1 MARDH
6 FGEAP
11 VSNCCQNAQ
20 TPRRRPI
27 ATIVGWILPA
37 TVLALMPKCP
47 VCVAAY
53 VAALTGMGISL
64 SAAAYV
70 RTSLIAIALATFA
83 VMSLSLLVASWRRL
97 SRK

>member
-1 MARDH
+1 
-6 FGEAP
+6 
-11 VSNCCQNAQ
+11 VSNCCHNAQ

-70 RTSLIAIALATFA
+70 RTSLIAMALATFA

>member
-1 MARDH
+1 
-6 FGEAP
+6 
-11 VSNCCQNAQ
+11 
-20 TPRRRPI
+20 
-27 ATIVGWILPA
+27 
-37 TVLALMPKCP
+37 MPKCP

-70 RTSLIAIALATFA
+70 RTSLIAMALATFA